1 MLLFLGLSD
10 RPGFAG
16 KTTMLTYIQINA
28 AKPSG
33 LLVPRDL
40 SECRIR
46 VFLHSEEEAER
57 SASGQTAKMC

>member
-1 MLLFLGLSD
+1 
-10 RPGFAG
+10 
-16 KTTMLTYIQINA
+16 MLTYIQINA